1 MNQKAVLA
9 HCPKDQTARGI
20 QKAPVNVYTIQKGSK
35 RQIETLQRRATF
47 KGSVTKS
54 REAGRRAVVLTTGK
68 QAHWD

>member
-1 MNQKAVLA
+1 MNQKAVLT
-9 HCPKDQTARGI
+9 HCPKDQTAHSI
-20 QKAPVNVYTIQKGSK
+20 QKAPVNACTGQKSSK
-35 RQIETLQRRATF
+35 RQIETLQRPATF